1 MTADRRGARV
11 PTDAELADMLRFI
24 ARTCLEVER
33 GLRPPTH
40 LRALMDTALIYEWAE
55 PGKLGRF
62 RGGPVLDNEIG
73 HPQTSR
79 LNDTNIVAT
88 VVTRT
93 EADRWGALTL
103 RLRALDGR
111 WRLADLQRLLA
122 AAHYRAAP
130 TATVEFATP
139 PAGLFAQVTEERR
152 LAEAAHK
159 ASSRRLAELAPDG
172 PGHNAARDLVS
183 YWKHRIGELDR
194 QLTDLRTRQQ
204 TSAPMARLV
213 RR

>member
-1 MTADRRGARV
+1 MTPDRTGARV
-11 PTDAELADMLRFI
+11 PTDAELADMLRFV

-40 LRALMDTALIYEWAE
+40 LRALMDPATANQLAE

-103 RLRALDGR
+103 RLRAKDGR

-122 AAHYRAAP
+122 AAHYRAAA

-139 PAGLFAQVTEERR
+139 PAGLSAQITEERR

-159 ASSRRLAELAPDG
+159 ATSRRLAELTPDR

-183 YWKHRIGELDR
+183 YWHDRIGELDR
-194 QLTDLRTRQQ
+194 QLIDLNTRQQ
-204 TSAPMARLV
+204 TSAPIDRLL